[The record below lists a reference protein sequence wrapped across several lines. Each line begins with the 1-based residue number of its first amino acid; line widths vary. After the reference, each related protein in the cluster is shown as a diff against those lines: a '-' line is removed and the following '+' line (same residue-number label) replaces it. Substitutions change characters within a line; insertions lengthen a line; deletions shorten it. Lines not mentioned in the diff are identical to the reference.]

1 MLEATLRDRAKGLLT
16 ASGRSDVPP
25 FMVMDVMAAAARIEA
40 AGGHVIHM
48 EVGQPAAPAPKAA
61 ISAARAALDG
71 GRIDYTSALGIAS
84 LRERIARHY
93 REAYGCAV
101 DAERIVVTTGSSG
114 AFILGFLAMFEPG
127 DRVAVTV
134 PGYPPY
140 RHILTALGCE
150 PVLIETSSETRH
162 ALTGEALLAA
172 HRKSPLKGV
181 LVGSPANPTGTMM
194 SREALTSLIAA
205 AEGAGIRFISDEIY
219 HGLDYAFPAV
229 TAAELSP
236 HALVINSFS
245 KYFCM
250 TGWRVG
256 WMVVPEPLVRPI
268 ERLQQNLA
276 ISVPTLSQIA
286 AEAAFEGREEMEEVK
301 RGYQENR
308 RILIAGL
315 PQAGLNKFLPAD
327 GAFYLYADVSEFTSD
342 SFDFA
347 KQMLEQAHVAATPGI
362 DFDPVHGHR
371 YIRFSYAR
379 SADDMREA
387 VARVSR
393 GGSGKARRGSHQW
406 PGRLGSL
413 SALEKPPAPLT
424 LPPIDFGCRVETAVR
439 ASVTDRSGTRIGGER
454 HGGNDRNRSAS
465 RGGTGKALV
474 QDTLCSGADRDR
486 ARRAGRLA
494 VARPGDQRLDQ
505 GARRRLHQADQDGDR
520 ADHLLHGGLRHLAH
534 PGRQEGRPRRRQG
547 AGLFRGRLDLRADH
561 RPGRRQSGRRRARAW
576 RREPMPRRL
585 RVTPSRRKR

>member
-1 MLEATLRDRAKGLLT
+1 MGEATLRERVADLLS
-16 ASGRSDVPP
+16 ASARSDVPP
-25 FMVMDVMAAAARIEA
+25 FMVMDVMSAAEQIEA

-48 EVGQPAAPAPKAA
+48 EVGQPSASAPKTAIAA
-61 ISAARAALDG
+61 AHKALER

-93 REAYGCAV
+93 RDLYRCNV
-101 DAERIVVTTGSSG
+101 DPARIVITTGSSG
-114 AFILGFLAMFEPG
+114 AFILAFLAMFEPG

-150 PVLIETSSETRH
+150 PVLIETGGDTRH

-172 HRKSPLKGV
+172 HRKTPLKGV

-194 SREALTSLIAA
+194 SREALTALIAA

-236 HALVINSFS
+236 RSLVINSFS

-286 AEAAFEGREEMEEVK
+286 AEAAFDGTEEMEAIK
-301 RGYQENR
+301 RGYVENR
-308 RILIAGL
+308 RILIEGLPKAGL
-315 PQAGLNKFLPAD
+315 GEFLPAD
-327 GAFYLYADVSEFTSD
+327 GAFYLYADVSKFTKD

-347 KQMLEQAHVAATPGI
+347 KRMLEQANVAATPGV
-362 DFDPVHGHR
+362 DFDPFHGR
-371 YIRFSYAR
+371 NFVRFSYAR
-379 SADDMREA
+379 SADEMREA
-387 VARVSR
+387 VSRIAR
-393 GGSGKARRGSHQW
+393 W
-406 PGRLGSL
+406 
-413 SALEKPPAPLT
+413 
-424 LPPIDFGCRVETAVR
+424 
-439 ASVTDRSGTRIGGER
+439 
-454 HGGNDRNRSAS
+454 
-465 RGGTGKALV
+465 
-474 QDTLCSGADRDR
+474 
-486 ARRAGRLA
+486 LA
-494 VARPGDQRLDQ
+494 
-505 GARRRLHQADQDGDR
+505 
-520 ADHLLHGGLRHLAH
+520 
-534 PGRQEGRPRRRQG
+534 
-547 AGLFRGRLDLRADH
+547 
-561 RPGRRQSGRRRARAW
+561 
-576 RREPMPRRL
+576 
-585 RVTPSRRKR
+585 